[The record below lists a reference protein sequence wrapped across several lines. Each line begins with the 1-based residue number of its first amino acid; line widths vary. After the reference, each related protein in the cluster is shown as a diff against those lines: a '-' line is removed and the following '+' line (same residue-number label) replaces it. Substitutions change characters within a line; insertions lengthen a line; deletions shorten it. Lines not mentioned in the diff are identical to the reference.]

1 MLSVD
6 NSFDSGGK
14 RPGGGGREV
23 TKGSRTGDSKP
34 PSGRLRFTVKTN
46 QINEEEAAFA
56 SVGEED
62 GAGFRR

>member
-1 MLSVD
+1 M
-6 NSFDSGGK
+6 
-14 RPGGGGREV
+14 

-34 PSGRLRFTVKTN
+34 PSGRLRFTVKTD